1 MTIIHNLG
9 FPRIGAQRELK
20 FGLEAFWRGEASAE
34 QLNILSTWLREQH
47 WQLQSTLDYVPV
59 GDFSLYDQV
68 LDMSFTLGHLPE
80 RVQGL
85 PGSELDQYFRVA
97 RGRSAGDSTG
107 VAAGE
112 MTKWFDTN
120 YHYIVP
126 EFTAATQFKLNPQRL
141 VQQLTQARAQVP
153 ARVSLWCCANPGC
166 FWLWAT
172 RWWSGCQ
179 DDSLGSI
186 LTMAVYGGRPLS
198 PVPVAPTTWSV
209 WLNW

>member
-107 VAAGE
+107 VAAG
-112 MTKWFDTN
+112 
-120 YHYIVP
+120 
-126 EFTAATQFKLNPQRL
+126 TANFFQVLRMPADRATSDMKP
-141 VQQLTQARAQVP
+141 
-153 ARVSLWCCANPGC
+153 
-166 FWLWAT
+166 
-172 RWWSGCQ
+172 
-179 DDSLGSI
+179 I
-186 LTMAVYGGRPLS
+186 
-198 PVPVAPTTWSV
+198 
-209 WLNW
+209 